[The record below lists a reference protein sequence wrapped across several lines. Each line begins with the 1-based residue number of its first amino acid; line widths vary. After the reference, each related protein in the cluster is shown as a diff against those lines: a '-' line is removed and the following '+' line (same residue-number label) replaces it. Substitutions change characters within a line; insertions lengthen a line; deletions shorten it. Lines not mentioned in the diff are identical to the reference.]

1 MPVVPGYRCPDAQML
16 SETSMNK
23 FRSQA
28 ICGLAFTCLL
38 LGSHWAEG
46 GIIIV
51 TDRAAWVNILDSGQ
65 VDAVD
70 TFTGSSAYLD
80 SSANPTVSRNA
91 TGPTPVSYEV
101 KNTSRTAIFNNA
113 LSSAS
118 AVGSNFT
125 FANFSPGVNAIGFNS
140 WLGNSSGNPVTPT
153 EGQTFGPIVIYVN
166 GTLEMEA
173 NTSATSSTDFFGIYD
188 DTGAT
193 ISELRVEWFRENT
206 TVTKF
211 QYMDNLEFGVAAGGG
226 GGGAVPEPSTA
237 ITMCLI
243 GVVGFAGIR
252 RRRRSATV

>member
-1 MPVVPGYRCPDAQML
+1 
-16 SETSMNK
+16 MNK

-80 SSANPTVSRNA
+80 SGAHQTVFRNA

-101 KNTSRTAIFNNA
+101 KNTQRTAIFANA
-113 LSSAS
+113 LSSAN

-125 FANFSPGVNAIGFNS
+125 FDNFSPGVNAIGFNS
-140 WLGNSSGNPVTPT
+140 WLGSSSGDPITAT
-153 EGQTFGPIVIYVN
+153 SGQTFGPIKLYVN
-166 GTLEMEA
+166 GALEMEA

-188 DTGAT
+188 DTGAI
-193 ISELRVEWFRENT
+193 ISELRVEWFRLNT

-211 QYMDNLEFGVAAGGG
+211 QYMDNLEFGVAAAGGG
-226 GGGAVPEPSTA
+226 GGVAVPEPSSLA
-237 ITMCLI
+237 LFGI
-243 GVVGFAGIR
+243 GACVAGVGAAR
-252 RRRRSATV
+252 RRRREKQQEATA